1 MDKLQFFETEKSIF
15 NWWSKIRWFMVII
28 LFAIGVL
35 RVQQTPQTY
44 PIIIF
49 VIVFLGICIL
59 NLLFHLQIIKTTN
72 IIGAFQIVL
81 DIVFATM
88 VVHLTGG
95 LESSF
100 VWIYLIGVI
109 TASLALTKSGGFI
122 AASIGGMCLL
132 MLILFYNFKWLIPV
146 NGSAFDV
153 DISSQTIFLI
163 SYVGLF
169 TTIAFIAN
177 FISDMVRNLSW
188 EVRTNE
194 EKFSQQE
201 NTLLEMQKEIVE
213 NKKDIGKY
221 KEVVKTAASLAGID
235 HDINNPLSVISL
247 SLSRVKKAAA
257 EYEDEKL
264 AKTGNQIT
272 EAINRINS
280 ILTRLQELK
289 KLELIKEER
298 KKQKQD

>member
-1 MDKLQFFETEKSIF
+1 MEKVQLLNNEQMMY

-28 LFAIGVL
+28 LFAIGIL

-44 PIIIF
+44 PIVIF
-49 VIVFLGICIL
+49 VAVFLGICIL
-59 NLLFHLQIIKTTN
+59 NLFFHLQIIKTTN
-72 IIGAFQIVL
+72 IIGAVQIVL
-81 DIVFATM
+81 DIVFATL

-122 AASIGGMCLL
+122 AALIGSVSLL
-132 MLILFYNFKWLIPV
+132 ALILFYNFKWLIPV
-146 NGSAFDV
+146 NGSAFDA

-163 SYVGLF
+163 SYTGLF
-169 TTIAFIAN
+169 SAVAFIAN

-188 EVRTNE
+188 KVLANK
-194 EKFSQQE
+194 EKISQQE
-201 NTLLEMQKEIVE
+201 NTLLEMRKEIVE

-247 SLSRVKKAAA
+247 SLSRVKKAAV
-257 EYEDEKL
+257 EYDDEKL
-264 AKTGNQIT
+264 SKSGNQMT

-280 ILTRLQELK
+280 ILARLQELK

-298 KKQKQD
+298 EKQK